1 VLCIECATREIGVST
16 PTAAPERRRVLRSVH
31 VVAASLFAV
40 GFLASLAPWDRFG
53 ILTTM
58 FSAWRSDPNPWPL
71 VASLSLL
78 VGTPAALAA
87 LIPATRV
94 FGRYVPATYAVL
106 AFVGGAATIMEL
118 LGSPSYVVHTPA
130 PYVILAASLAILTLW
145 LVMLRRR
152 IS

>member
-1 VLCIECATREIGVST
+1 M
-16 PTAAPERRRVLRSVH
+16 
-31 VVAASLFAV
+31 AASLFAV